1 MCCWSFFLINKQF
14 LFCLI
19 KCLLIK
25 KHVFC
30 LLIKFFFDQMWFDQT
45 TFFVCLIKKQFFD
58 QMCFDQKRLLFV
70 VLIKCLFAHVF
81 DQKLFFVYLI
91 NWCLCSNKCLLTKC
105 FLCFI
110 TLLFDQMICWSTN
123 MCFVLLIKCL
133 FDQNWCL
140 IKKTFFF
147 VFSMKWFV
155 VQMFLLIKTRFWV
168 FWSNVILLKCFF
180 D

>member
-1 MCCWSFFLINKQF
+1 
-14 LFCLI
+14 
-19 KCLLIK
+19 LLIK

-30 LLIKFFFDQMWFDQT
+30 LLIIFFDQMWFDQT

-133 FDQNWCL
+133 FDQIGVWL
-140 IKKTFFF
+140 KKR
-147 VFSMKWFV
+147 VSLC
-155 VQMFLLIKTRFWV
+155 FLW
-168 FWSNVILLKCFF
+168 NDLLFKCFCWSKHVFGCF
-180 D
+180 DQMLLFLIIVKWCFDKMLNGCLLNVKRCGDKC